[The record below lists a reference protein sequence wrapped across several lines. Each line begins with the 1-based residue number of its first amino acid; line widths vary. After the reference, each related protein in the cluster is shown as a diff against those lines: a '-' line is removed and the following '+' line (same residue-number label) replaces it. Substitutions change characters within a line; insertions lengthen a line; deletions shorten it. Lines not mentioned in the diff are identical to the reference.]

1 MLKYIIAFF
10 VCVAVIGI
18 IHLSLAVWVHN
29 KEQSKTC
36 TSEIINSYSV
46 APNKIDIYGNPYKYE
61 CLNWEY
67 K

>member
-10 VCVAVIGI
+10 VCVVVIVI

-29 KEQSKTC
+29 KEQSKIC
-36 TSEIINSYSV
+36 TSEVTNSFSLT
-46 APNKIDIYGNPYKYE
+46 PNRIDIYGNSYEYK